1 MKCLQ
6 GASAIQEVL
15 DEFKSAPVR
24 VLVVWEPVLVTDYG
38 PPSDSALARIG
49 DNRAAQFWDRSKL
62 TSEKALPVLR
72 TDPAPVVGSKDLVT
86 GRVVWDFAAIY
97 PRGVR
102 WEGSFPVPVFKG
114 APVVDVIT
122 EFKRRLSETLAAVP
136 IQIGHRDADSKS
148 SLAR

>member
-15 DEFKSAPVR
+15 DEFKSAALR
-24 VLVVWEPVLVTDYG
+24 VFTVWEPVLVTDYG
-38 PPSDSALARIG
+38 PPSDSALARIA
-49 DNRAAQFWDRSKL
+49 DNRAAHFWDRSKL
-62 TSEKALPVLR
+62 TSEKALPALR
-72 TDPAPVVGSKDLVT
+72 ADLAPVVGSKNLVT

-122 EFKRRLSETLAAVP
+122 EFKRRLTETLAAEP
-136 IQIGHRDADSKS
+136 IRSGHRDGDSKS
-148 SLAR
+148 ALAR